1 MTMVLNALSGL
12 IARVDVLHSLP
23 GRVRLH
29 VPAIASV
36 PAAWSIADLE
46 AVAVRTIAGV
56 RRVEAS
62 RPTSTLLIEYEPSL
76 TEADIVLFVRAALRL
91 IVELA
96 PRFTALAPDARR
108 SAMDRLLGFLDSQD
122 VRPGVSLTVPES
134 VWSGGDRD
142 GR

>member
-1 MTMVLNALSGL
+1 MTMVLNALSAMMG
-12 IARVDVLHSLP
+12 RVDILHSLP
-23 GRVRLH
+23 GRLRLH

-36 PAAWSIADLE
+36 PATWPIADLE
-46 AVAVRTIAGV
+46 AVAVRTIGGV

-62 RPTSTLLIEYEPSL
+62 RHTSTLLIEYDTSL
-76 TEADIVLFVRAALRL
+76 TEDDMVLFVRAALRL

-96 PRFTALAPDARR
+96 PRFAALAPDARR
-108 SAMDRLLGFLDSQD
+108 SAMDRLLGFLDSKS

-134 VWSGGDRD
+134 VWSGVDRD